1 MLTLNQVAWSSEVSF
16 QISSCLIKIS
26 ILLFYRR
33 LVQRTTSRWMQ
44 MAIYFAISF
53 TIIYMTG
60 TVILLFIVCLPTS
73 SYWESL
79 DISYT
84 KPYKCVNTTVIDPLI
99 VALSVFTDAYS
110 LIIPQVVIR
119 PLKMARREKWMLYG
133 VFASGLV

>member
-1 MLTLNQVAWSSEVSF
+1 
-16 QISSCLIKIS
+16 
-26 ILLFYRR
+26 
-33 LVQRTTSRWMQ
+33 MQ

-53 TIIYMTG
+53 TIIYMAG
-60 TVILLFIVCLPTS
+60 TVILLFVVCLPIG

-84 KPYKCVNTTVIDPLI
+84 TPYKCINTTVIDPLI

-110 LIIPQVVIR
+110 LIIPHLVIR
-119 PLKMARREKWMLYG
+119 PLKMARREKRMLYG